1 MAEAFGIP
9 PPATKSTAEGG
20 YVELELARVE
30 WWRWE
35 MLGWPEMSPAMTLA
49 VAGVRARLGMVLW
62 GTAGRTAGCYGLLVM
77 C

>member
-1 MAEAFGIP
+1 MAERCGFP
-9 PPATKSTAEGG
+9 PSATKSTAEGS

-35 MLGWPEMSPAMTLA
+35 MLGRPETSPATTLA